1 MDQTTFLI
9 ALSAIT
15 MLYVVGWLAISLA
28 GGRQRETLR
37 HARLKIR
44 RAIVALAAVPFRTQ

>member
-15 MLYVVGWLAISLA
+15 MLYVVGWLAISLP